1 MLGLCATG
9 RAQNNWMKDLPDDAY
24 LVDLSIPGAHDAA
37 TGHGW
42 TGLAGTLGGPSTG
55 TTQDIDIPEQWKLGV
70 RAFDLRPNVNGSRLA
85 INHGVLQTKLY
96 FDDAIKTLCGF
107 LRDNPSEFIVI
118 HMLYAQKDNF
128 ESNKAKYSTM
138 LKALLESDDV
148 KDYLIDF
155 RRDLTVKDMRGK
167 MLIIS
172 RDPYDTTP
180 YTGGFF
186 NGWGNG
192 ICWDISISGK
202 NGASAPL
209 HVQDLSEVY
218 DNENNVSLDAKK
230 KAAIIDLLNFS
241 TKHVA
246 INPEDVVWSFN
257 LPSGYNNKGTSS
269 SNGYRANAV
278 NTHQVFIDYLKE
290 NSAGPTGVVLMDYVG
305 VDNSKGN
312 GTQTVYN
319 TRGLELL
326 NDLIQ
331 NNWRYLPKMNA
342 EGKPVTVPYYA
353 HKTFGWTSN
362 NSNPNYKFQVNTW
375 STEGEF
381 DGSGMLTPF
390 FEDWVDKSG
399 KLGNG
404 QTSYTIHDCQKGLYK
419 VTIRARL
426 LNEAGGAEISGAS
439 IFANEES
446 VSITSGRPCTNG
458 YYDDY
463 TVVGTVDEENGTLT
477 FGFNLENPTF
487 NWISFNHIDV
497 EYLGSSVSVDDAEG
511 FEIDGSAIYSR
522 AAKEAFEAAQSAFAT
537 SPSASTYSALA
548 EAYGK
553 AISSIMA
560 YEALAAAIDYADG
573 IREQTADATDEEKAE
588 YDEIIGQVKEKY
600 RTGDYAD
607 SEIQSVAVPEVYA
620 ALAALLKSQADKT
633 PLIVNP
639 SFETGDLT
647 GWTLPYGTSD
657 DTAVH
662 EQSNST
668 YGASG
673 CDGDYLFNTWKKGV
687 PIVQTV
693 IGLDNGRYRLDVLI
707 ASDKGNMV
715 YLTAN
720 GGHSEGVVTVS
731 SKEYFQEASY
741 EFDVTD
747 GTATI
752 GVVGGGSNYQADG
765 GDWYKAD
772 NFRLT
777 FLAPDD
783 DDNADGDDDD
793 DDDDDENAGGD
804 DGDDDDDENAGGDD
818 GNDDDDDPAGGD
830 DNGDDEGDDNDGDD
844 NGDDEGDDDG
854 GDDNGDDNGDDDG
867 GDDGDDE
874 EEDDDTTGIVT
885 VNPFDGNDAPIIYT
899 LSGQRVTN
907 PTRDGL
913 YIVNGKKVL
922 IRK

>member
-9 RAQNNWMKDLPDDAY
+9 RAQNNWMQYLPDDAY
-24 LVDLSIPGAHDAA
+24 LTDLSIPGTHDSG
-37 TGHGW
+37 TGYGFENYM
-42 TGLAGTLGGPSTG
+42 LVIPG
-55 TTQDIDIPEQWKLGV
+55 TTVANYARTQTLQLEAQWNLGV
-70 RAFDLRPNVNGSRLA
+70 RAFDLRPKVTGSRLA
-85 INHGVLQTKLY
+85 INHGPLQTKLY
-96 FDDAIKTLCGF
+96 FDDALRTLGTF
-107 LRDNPSEFIVI
+107 LKENPSEFIVI
-118 HMLYAQKDNF
+118 HMLYADGF
-128 ESNKAKYSTM
+128 DSDKAKYQTY
-138 LKALLESDDV
+138 LKSLLERDGV
-148 KDYLIDF
+148 KEYLIDF

-192 ICWDISISGK
+192 VYRGISISGK
-202 NGASAPL
+202 SGSSATL
-209 HVQDLSEVY
+209 NVQDISDVY
-218 DNENNVSLDAKK
+218 QKDEEK
-230 KAAIIDLLNFS
+230 KAAIIDLLNYS
-241 TKHVA
+241 TKH
-246 INPEDVVWSFN
+246 NYSTWRDNSEWSFN
-257 LPSGYNNKGTSS
+257 LASGYNNKPASIGSFEIGSTAA
-269 SNGYRANAV
+269 GYKANAQ
-278 NTHQVFIDYLKE
+278 NTHPVFINYLSE
-290 NSAGPTGVVLMDYVG
+290 DHAGPTGVVLMDYVG
-305 VDNSKGN
+305 ESDGA
-312 GTQTVYN
+312 
-319 TRGLELL
+319 RGPECV
-326 NDLIQ
+326 NALIE
-331 NNWRYLPKMNA
+331 NNWRYLQKKNA
-342 EGKPVTVPYYA
+342 AGNPITAPRYA
-353 HKTFGWTSN
+353 YNTKGWTST
-362 NSNPNYKFQVNTW
+362 NSNTFQVNTW
-375 STEGEF
+375 SIEGKT

-390 FEDWVDKSG
+390 YENWVGSG
-399 KLGNG
+399 GRLGKG
-404 QTSYTIHDCQKGLYK
+404 DISYTIHDCQKGLYK

-497 EYLGSSVSVDDAEG
+497 KYLGSSVSADNAEG
-511 FEIDGSAIYSR
+511 FEIDGSAIYSK

-600 RTGDYAD
+600 TNGDYAD

-657 DTAVH
+657 DTAVR

-693 IGLDNGRYRLDVLI
+693 RGLDNGRYRLDVLI
-707 ASDKGNMV
+707 ASDQGKMV

-793 DDDDDENAGGD
+793 DDDDENAGGD

-830 DNGDDEGDDNDGDD
+830 DNDDDEGDDNDGDD
-844 NGDDEGDDDG
+844 NGDDEGDDNG
-854 GDDNGDDNGDDDG
+854 GDDNGDDDNGDDNGDDDG